1 MSNID
6 LLITLTQHERD
17 SNNVTI
23 AFTMGLTA
31 VKKGHDVELILL
43 SDAVHLASKGYAEK
57 IDIGKPFEPIAKLLP
72 EYLEAG
78 GKLKVCSAC
87 MMHNGV
93 AEDNLVDGADIIGA
107 DYVVDAVMASKKSLQ
122 LN

>member
-1 MSNID
+1 MNNID

-23 AFTMGLTA
+23 AFTMGLKA
-31 VKKGHDVELILL
+31 VQKNYEVELILL
-43 SDAVHLASKGYAEK
+43 SDAVNLASKGYADK
-57 IDIGKPFEPIAKLLP
+57 IDIGEPFQALSNLLP
-72 EYLEAG
+72 EFIKAG

-87 MMHNGV
+87 MLHNGV
-93 AEDNLVDGADIIGA
+93 DPDSLVEGAEVIDA
-107 DYVVDAVMASKKSLQ
+107 DYVVDALMEAKKSLQ